1 MYIRNT
7 HQALV
12 RATRA
17 QASLAVEHIRR
28 RDRRSHRVRARAVPA
43 HRRRGDR
50 VPLGRPARRDRGAVP
65 RARQRARGQ
74 GGRAVGVQAAAADDV
89 LVRARLA
96 GGRDAAV
103 GAGRRGGREGGV

>member
-12 RATRA
+12 PATRA
-17 QASLAVEHIRR
+17 QASLTVEHIRR
-28 RDRRSHRVRARAVPA
+28 RDCRSHRVRARAVPA
-43 HRRRGDR
+43 HRRRRDR
-50 VPLGRPARRDRGAVP
+50 VPLGRPARRDRRAVP

-74 GGRAVGVQAAAADDV
+74 GGRAVGVQAPAADDV
-89 LVRARLA
+89 LVRARSA
-96 GGRDAAV
+96 GGRDAEV